1 MSAVTIIDVAKRAGV
16 SFKTVSRVL
25 NREKNVH
32 VHTRDRVLAAAAELG
47 YRPNFGARSL
57 AGARSY
63 LIGLFIDNPS
73 FAYMG
78 KVQLGAM
85 SRCRPDGYHL
95 LLETLDI
102 GAPDAGAD
110 LERLLSAVRLD
121 GLILA
126 APICD
131 NTVVLDAL
139 EARAIPYVRLSP
151 NHDPDRAPWVGMD
164 DAGAAAEMTRRL
176 LQLGHREI
184 GFVEGPAGHGASALR
199 RQGFLATLAE
209 AGVAPRLDLIRP
221 GRFDFRSGL
230 EAADAMLDQPHPPTA
245 IFASNDEMALGVTMA
260 AHRRGLN
267 IPADLSIAG
276 FDDIPAA
283 TTIWPR
289 LTTVRQPIFEMAAAA
304 ADMIISGQAKTRD
317 AGWPPRRL
325 LDFEVVIRDST
336 APVNGSEEP
345 LNG

>member
-47 YRPNFGARSL
+47 YRPNIGARSL

-73 FAYMG
+73 FAYIG
-78 KVQLGAM
+78 TVQLGAM
-85 SRCRPDGYHL
+85 SRCRHDGYHL

-102 GAPDAGAD
+102 GAADAEAD
-110 LERLLSAVRLD
+110 LAGLLSAVRLD
-121 GLILA
+121 GLILT
-126 APICD
+126 APICND
-131 NTVVLDAL
+131 SAVLEAL
-139 EARAIPYVRLSP
+139 EARAVPYVRVSP
-151 NHDPDRAPWVGMD
+151 DRDRDRAPWVGMD
-164 DAGAAAEMTRRL
+164 DAGAAREMTRRL
-176 LQLGHREI
+176 LELGHRDI

-199 RQGFLATLAE
+199 RQGFLAALAE
-209 AGVAPRLDLIRP
+209 AGVTPRPDLIRA

-230 EAADAMLDQPHPPTA
+230 EAADFMLDQARPPTA

-267 IPADLSIAG
+267 VPADLSIAG

-283 TTIWPR
+283 TMVWPR

-317 AGWPPRRL
+317 AAWPPRRL

-336 APVNGSEEP
+336 APP
-345 LNG
+345 KR

>member
-1 MSAVTIIDVAKRAGV
+1 LASVTIIDVAKRAGV

-47 YRPNFGARSL
+47 YRPNIGARSL

-73 FAYMG
+73 FAYIG
-78 KVQLGAM
+78 TVQLGAM
-85 SRCRPDGYHL
+85 SRCRLDGYHL
-95 LLETLDI
+95 LVETLDI
-102 GAPDAGAD
+102 AAEDAGAD
-110 LERLLSAVRLD
+110 LGRLLSAVRLD
-121 GLILA
+121 GLILTP
-126 APICD
+126 PICD
-131 NTVVLDAL
+131 DPAVLEAL

-151 NHDPDRAPWVGMD
+151 DHEPERAPRVGMD
-164 DAGAAAEMTRRL
+164 DAGAAQEMTRRL
-176 LQLGHREI
+176 LELGHRDI
-184 GFVEGPAGHGASALR
+184 GFVEGPAGHGASTLR
-199 RQGFLATLAE
+199 RAGFLAALAE
-209 AGVAPRLDLIRP
+209 AGVAPRDALIRP

-230 EAADAMLDQPHPPTA
+230 EAADAMLDQARPPTA

-283 TTIWPR
+283 TTVWPR

-304 ADMIISGQAKTRD
+304 ADLLISGEAKTRD
-317 AGWPPRRL
+317 AAWPPRRL
-325 LDFEVVIRDST
+325 LDFEILIRDST
-336 APVNGSEEP
+336 APP
-345 LNG
+345 LG